1 MLLLIRLMV
10 THSYIYT
17 IYGQAKKGSGEYGY
31 DNAEKTDVSTQQ
43 QLPIEDTKM

>member
-1 MLLLIRLMV
+1 MMGHSLIW
-10 THSYIYT
+10 SS
-17 IYGQAKKGSGEYGY
+17 KKGSGEYGY